1 MRSSRGTGSAL
12 MTLVFLT
19 GCQAQPSPTAIPEVG
34 VHVSCRPESCPD
46 GRVLIEIG
54 SMAWEAQDT
63 DGTALA
69 PAASPVEVRIL
80 DPDSCAVFAEFSAA
94 PYSRYVVEVSAV
106 GPSTVVDTAQEENIV
121 FPMGPSTLPSEPSNC
136 P

>member
-1 MRSSRGTGSAL
+1 MGAL
-12 MTLVFLT
+12 TILGLLT
-19 GCQAQPSPTAIPEVG
+19 GCLAEPSPTPIPEVG

-54 SMAWEAQDT
+54 STAWEAQDA

-69 PAASPVEVRIL
+69 PADSPVDVRIL
-80 DPDSCAVFAEFSAA
+80 DPDSCEVFAEFTAE
-94 PYSRYVVEVSAV
+94 PHSRYVVEVAAV
-106 GPSTVVDTAQEENIV
+106 GPSTVMDTAHAENIV
-121 FPMGPSTLPSEPSNC
+121 FPMGPSTLPTEPSDC